1 MRTKKG
7 TSAVIGTEQETLGRV
22 GPVNNDTVREL
33 TQVLTDYKNGKKS
46 LDERI
51 IENEKWYK
59 LHHWDVMR
67 KKQTNNTDPEP
78 ASAWLFNTIANK
90 HADAMDNYP
99 EQIALPRQRD
109 DEEQATMLSSVLP
122 VVFERNEFEDTY
134 DKAWWYKLKHGTSCY
149 GIFWDTSLEN
159 GLGDIAIR
167 KIDLL
172 NLFWEPGITDIQASS
187 RLFVVDLI
195 DNEVLKMLY
204 PFLEGKLTGNPIEI
218 GKYQFDDTVDTSKKS
233 LVVDCYY
240 KKAVSGVSTVHI
252 IKFVSG
258 ELIYASENDP
268 SYATTGIYE
277 HGLYP
282 LEFDILFPEEGTPHG
297 FGYVDIC
304 KDPQMYIDK
313 LDQIIAKNALMA
325 GKKRWFVKKSTGVN
339 VTDYA
344 DWSKD
349 FVECNNL
356 DEQSFKEIQISPLDT
371 FIVQHKV
378 AKIEELKETAGNR
391 DFSQGGTAGGVT
403 AASAIAALQEAGN
416 KLSRDMI
423 KGSYRVFNKL
433 NLMAIELIRQFYDE
447 QRQFRITGANGDY
460 AFVRF
465 DNSGIKPQQIAVAPQ
480 IEPMLRKP
488 VFDIK
493 IKAQRTNPFSRMAQ
507 NELMLQLYK
516 LGMFNPQQADGA
528 LIALDGMD
536 FEGKEKVI
544 EAVRGNAQLAQ
555 QLQQAMQMIST
566 MQGGVPD
573 GPGQVPME
581 GQNVMR

>member
-460 AFVRF
+460 AFVQF